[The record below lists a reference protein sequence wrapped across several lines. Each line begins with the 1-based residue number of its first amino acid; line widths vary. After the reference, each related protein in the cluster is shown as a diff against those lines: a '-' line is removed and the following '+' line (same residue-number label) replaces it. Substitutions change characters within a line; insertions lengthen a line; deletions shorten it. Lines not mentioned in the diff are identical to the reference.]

1 MPRRTN
7 PWPAFVDLFAALLIA
22 SFGGFIMLTGAYQQ
36 ELSYSEEATQKLKN
50 LQQQVATYQAAEDKI
65 KKLRQE
71 ADRIFE
77 QVRQSLSQDSSV
89 PELRRCGEDT
99 CIDLY
104 IHFEKDKDEI
114 FDSAERGK
122 LEKIC
127 PVLKQALEKLPADYR
142 KDIEVIIEGHTDSRL
157 PEKVTDPVARYRYNW
172 DLSARRATS
181 VAYVFQTTCG
191 LNPPDYQ
198 IVAIGYADSQPF
210 PGCDRM
216 KPECYDKNRRTT
228 LRLRA
233 DTRRIESRLKEQTQS
248 ISR

>member
-36 ELSYSEEATQKLKN
+36 ELRFTEEATQRIKD
-50 LQQQVATYQAAEDKI
+50 LQNQVATYQEAEDKI

-71 ADRIFE
+71 ADRVFE
-77 QVRQSLSQDSSV
+77 QVRQSLGQDSSV
-89 PELRRCGEDT
+89 QNVVRRCGEDT

-104 IHFEKDKDEI
+104 IHFETSMDEI
-114 FDSAERGK
+114 FNSNERGA

-127 PVLKQALEKLPADYR
+127 PVLKQSLERLPAEYR
-142 KDIEVIIEGHTDSRL
+142 RDIEVIIEGHTDSRL
-157 PEKVTDPVARYRYNW
+157 PVNETDPIRRYRYNW

-181 VAYVFQTTCG
+181 VAYVFQACG
-191 LNPPDYQ
+191 LQPPDYQ

-210 PGCDRM
+210 PGCDRER
-216 KPECYDKNRRTT
+216 PECYDKNRRTT

-233 DTRRIESRLKEQTQS
+233 DTRRIESRLKEQTQPR
-248 ISR
+248 SR